1 MRGQRFPDRPKA
13 NSTGAASVTWIC
25 TRGKFHVCTLPVAN
39 VECTQATRFRD
50 SGLIQLSKITI
61 QLHPTSLSSL
71 STSSIGTVPE
81 LMADALAVK
90 LTHAP
95 SRRIHNASM
104 LRRRIVDTTCSLSMK
119 NLHIL
124 SCPRLTT
131 PTINTITTTTC
142 TAVVTVTA
150 STTTI
155 TTNTRKPPANS

>member
-1 MRGQRFPDRPKA
+1 MVIYIESA
-13 NSTGAASVTWIC
+13 
-25 TRGKFHVCTLPVAN
+25 
-39 VECTQATRFRD
+39 E
-50 SGLIQLSKITI
+50 
-61 QLHPTSLSSL
+61 LHPTSLSSL

-131 PTINTITTTTC
+131 PTINTITTTTTC

-150 STTTI
+150 STMTI
-155 TTNTRKPPANS
+155 TTNT